1 MWELGYEESWML
13 KNWCFWT
20 VVWRRL
26 LRLPWTARRSNESIL
41 EEISPE
47 YSLEGLM
54 LTLKLQYMA
63 KWYKEMTHWKAWGE
77 GDDRGYDA
85 WMAPSNQWTWV
96 WVSSRSWWWIGKSE
110 VLQSMVSQSWTPT
123 ELNSISSKIGKLSSG
138 RRTGQGQFSFQSQ
151 RKSISKNVPTT
162 TQLHSSHMLAK

>member
-1 MWELGYEESWML
+1 MWEFGYEESWML

-54 LTLKLQYMA
+54 LMLKLQYMA

-96 WVSSRSWWWIGKSE
+96 WVSSRSWWWIGKSGM
-110 VLQSMVSQSWTPT
+110 LQSM
-123 ELNSISSKIGKLSSG
+123 G
-138 RRTGQGQFSFQSQ
+138 SQ
-151 RKSISKNVPTT
+151 RVRHNCDWTDLLMLFSPFVPPSPSSAVSKSPFSTSVPPF
-162 TQLHSSHMLAK
+162 LPWK